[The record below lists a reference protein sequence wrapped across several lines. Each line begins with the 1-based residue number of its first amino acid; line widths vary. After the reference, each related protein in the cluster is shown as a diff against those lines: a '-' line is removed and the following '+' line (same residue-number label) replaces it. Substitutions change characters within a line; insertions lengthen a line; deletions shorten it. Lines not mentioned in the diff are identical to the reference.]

1 MNKDFPRII
10 TLLREEKGLSQK
22 QAASELGISQ
32 PLLSHYEKGIR
43 ECSLDFVVKTADYY
57 NVTCDYLL
65 GRTVIR
71 NPYHDIEKT
80 TPDNYDTIQ
89 ASYTSNNKISPI
101 VNYNKKTIV
110 NSIGI
115 LFDLIDSLENIGLLH
130 ECCTLFFGTI
140 YGIFR
145 IIYSSN
151 QKNPRGIFSV
161 PDHIYIGKLHAM
173 QCIAESNTE
182 SIAGGL
188 PISEYKSL
196 DRTKQAELSP
206 ESISDRYGTLSGS
219 LFTLIQSAEK
229 RMMK

>member
-140 YGIFR
+140 YGIVLKTDDG
-145 IIYSSN
+145 S
-151 QKNPRGIFSV
+151 
-161 PDHIYIGKLHAM
+161 DM
-173 QCIAESNTE
+173 
-182 SIAGGL
+182 
-188 PISEYKSL
+188 KSL
-196 DRTKQAELSP
+196 AGSVVQTAVREYGRNDDMTALAIKVEVRT
-206 ESISDRYGTLSGS
+206 
-219 LFTLIQSAEK
+219 
-229 RMMK
+229 